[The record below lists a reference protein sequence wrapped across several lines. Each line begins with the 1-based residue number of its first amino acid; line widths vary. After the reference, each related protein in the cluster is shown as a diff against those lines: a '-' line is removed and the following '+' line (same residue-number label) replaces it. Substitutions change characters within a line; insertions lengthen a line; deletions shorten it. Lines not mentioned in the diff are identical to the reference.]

1 MNKEL
6 KLPSNYIS
14 QNVKQIGQKGMA
26 ERFCHWIND
35 IMKLDPENKTTD
47 DVVQFLMIL
56 RNEVAEGKFNEQKQ
70 EV

>member
-6 KLPSNYIS
+6 KLPSNYIN

-56 RNEVAEGKFNEQKQ
+56 RNEVAEGKFTE
-70 EV
+70 

>member
-1 MNKEL
+1 MDKEL

-14 QNVKQIGQKGMA
+14 QFVKQMGQKNMA
-26 ERFCHWIND
+26 ERFCHWIGD